1 MYPKK
6 MGLQLMLVDP
16 DDDLRFLLKTL
27 LELAGCQVETAKNCT
42 EAYARIE
49 ESQPSVI
56 FTELRLEDVTG
67 LDFAKRIRSTPLVKD
82 AWLIALTG
90 HYYPGIA
97 QDARDAGFDRYLLKP
112 VQYDQILN
120 VLRLATK
127 IRDCSLSE
135 LGCAPGA
142 LSHQQHGHW

>member
-1 MYPKK
+1 M
-6 MGLQLMLVDP
+6 
-16 DDDLRFLLKTL
+16 
-27 LELAGCQVETAKNCT
+27 
-42 EAYARIE
+42 
-49 ESQPSVI
+49 I

-67 LDFAKRIRSTPLVKD
+67 LDFARRIRSTRLVKD
-82 AWLIALTG
+82 ALLIALTG

-120 VLRLATK
+120 VLKFATE

-135 LGCAPGA
+135 LGCAPPA
-142 LSHQQHGHW
+142 LSQRMHGHW